1 MNKTSIKEIINLI
14 KEDTLKG
21 LKGFTVKYANG
32 TVERYE
38 NRLYTFVMDEKKS
51 FPTDCKKLESK
62 LIRSL
67 NNEVK
72 FPISINL
79 EY

>member
-1 MNKTSIKEIINLI
+1 MNKTSIKEIVNLI

-32 TVERYE
+32 TVETYE

-51 FPTDCKKLESK
+51 YSTDCKKLESK

>member
-1 MNKTSIKEIINLI
+1 
-14 KEDTLKG
+14 
-21 LKGFTVKYANG
+21 
-32 TVERYE
+32 
-38 NRLYTFVMDEKKS
+38 MDEKKS
-51 FPTDCKKLESK
+51 YPTDCKKLESK